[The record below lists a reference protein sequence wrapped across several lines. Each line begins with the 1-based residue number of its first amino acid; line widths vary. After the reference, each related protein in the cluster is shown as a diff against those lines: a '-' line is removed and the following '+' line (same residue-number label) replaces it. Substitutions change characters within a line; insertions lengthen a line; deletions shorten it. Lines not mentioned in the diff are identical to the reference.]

1 MISESCDIWK
11 LTLIKRNLKEVRSLY
26 LQRIMT
32 VIMQLLQTELG
43 LSPSSVGYITF
54 KALVSQYLPDK
65 LLWIYNR
72 TMFINT
78 FKKCMVCYESSKMLL
93 CQYNHEL
100 LSLQEEPGI
109 SKINVE
115 NVKIKFWLT
124 WDSLGQGKSEKRI
137 ENWDLDKVT
146 LRREKKGQNMETH
159 NITIMI

>member
-1 MISESCDIWK
+1 
-11 LTLIKRNLKEVRSLY
+11 
-26 LQRIMT
+26 
-32 VIMQLLQTELG
+32 
-43 LSPSSVGYITF
+43 
-54 KALVSQYLPDK
+54 
-65 LLWIYNR
+65 
-72 TMFINT
+72 
-78 FKKCMVCYESSKMLL
+78 MVCYESSKMLL

-146 LRREKKGQNMETH
+146 LRREKKKSKHGDP
-159 NITIMI
+159 